1 MIDSSKFVFDENLIK
16 ERLLPLNSNSRLA
29 LEDDCFIKSA
39 ILFLL
44 MPYADRPY
52 DLILIRR
59 TKSDKDKHSGEMGFP
74 GGKVDKEDSSL
85 KDTALR
91 ECEEELG
98 IPRGNITILG
108 SFDDHITP
116 KGFIITPVVGYIDE
130 KQVMKK
136 EISEVQ
142 DIVKIPVDFFANK
155 KNYRER
161 TYDLKGEMI
170 AVGKFTYRAPNG
182 TKYVVFGA
190 TSHIIVHFIDMIYK
204 TGLLKSG
211 ARRLTCSDIRDKIV
225 KR

>member
-1 MIDSSKFVFDENLIK
+1 MDSSNFIFDEKLIREK
-16 ERLLPLNSNSRLA
+16 LLPLNSPSRLA
-29 LEDDCFIKSA
+29 LKDDCFIKSA
-39 ILFLL
+39 ILFLI
-44 MPYADRPY
+44 MPHADKPY

-74 GGKVDKEDSSL
+74 GGVVDKQDSSL
-85 KDTALR
+85 EETALR

-116 KGFIITPVVGYIDE
+116 KGFIITPIVGHIDE
-130 KQVMKK
+130 LEHMEK

-142 DIVKIPVDFFANK
+142 EIVKIPVDFFANK

-170 AVGKFTYRAPNG
+170 AVGKFNYRAPNG

-190 TSHIIVHFIDMIYK
+190 TCHIVVHYIDTVYEM
-204 TGLLKSG
+204 GLLKQG
-211 ARRLTCSDIRDKIV
+211 ARRLTCSDIRDKIA
-225 KR
+225 K